1 MFNAMF
7 GNWLSLA
14 NKTARLSMEAQ
25 GVIAL
30 RMMRIANG
38 GPAAQS
44 EIETMFSEK
53 ATAMGQA
60 QLAMAEG
67 FMTNADQNKTAR
79 KVLSIY
85 KKRVH
90 ANSVRLSRAR

>member
-1 MFNAMF
+1 M
-7 GNWLSLA
+7 
-14 NKTARLSMEAQ
+14 
-25 GVIAL
+25 
-30 RMMRIANG
+30 
-38 GPAAQS
+38 
-44 EIETMFSEK
+44 MFSEK

-60 QLAMAEG
+60 QLAMTQG
-67 FMTNADQNKTAR
+67 FMTNADQAVTAR

>member
-14 NKTARLSMEAQ
+14 NRTAQLSMEAQ

-30 RMMRIANG
+30 RLMRIAG
-38 GPAAQS
+38 GGAAAQS
-44 EIETMFSEK
+44 EIQMMFSEK

-60 QLAMAEG
+60 QLAMTQG
-67 FMTNADQNKTAR
+67 FMTNADQAVTAR